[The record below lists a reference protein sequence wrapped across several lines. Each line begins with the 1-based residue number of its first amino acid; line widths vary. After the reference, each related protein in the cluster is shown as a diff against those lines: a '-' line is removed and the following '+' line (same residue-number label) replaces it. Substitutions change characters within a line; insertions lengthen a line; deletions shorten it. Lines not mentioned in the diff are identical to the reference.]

1 MEYKIRKESLRTVFR
16 DVREAKSEPY
26 WISDAKDAMFPGPIT
41 MLHYHNMMEFGLCI
55 CGSGEYQIE
64 DKLYRFGAGDMAIID
79 KYVPHY
85 SNSDENAPA
94 LWKVF
99 FFDPVRLMQLAGML
113 DPEKTLLIANT
124 KLPFNMCFSKEDNAH
139 LSNFINKI
147 ISLSEIQDEYTD
159 ASLAFAISSFLIE
172 CARYGKKHISNHHAE
187 GENKMT
193 YYRIAPAVD
202 IINARIENND
212 LLKESV
218 LAKRCNMSVANFRR
232 EFTKYTGLS
241 PKKYINQNRMA
252 YAQYLLRNTE
262 LTVMEIASKVG
273 YTEISSFNRMFK
285 NTFSIS
291 PKKYRSK

>member
-1 MEYKIRKESLRTVFR
+1 MEYKIRKEELRTVFR

-26 WISDAKDAMFPGPIT
+26 WVSDASDAMFPAPIT
-41 MLHYHNMMEFGLCI
+41 MLHYHNMIELEVCV
-55 CGSGEYQIE
+55 CGSGEFHIE
-64 DKLYRFGAGDMAIID
+64 DRIYRFKAGDMAIVD

-124 KLPFNMCFSKEDNAH
+124 KLPFNMCFSEKDNTQ
-139 LSNFINKI
+139 LCEFIRKV
-147 ISLSEIQDEYTD
+147 ISLSDIQDEYTD

-172 CARYGKKHISNHHAE
+172 CARYGKKHIDTRSE
-187 GENKMT
+187 IITDKMT

-202 IINARIENND
+202 IINARLENND

-218 LAKRCNMSVANFRR
+218 LANRCNMSVANFRR
-232 EFTKYTGLS
+232 EFTKHTGLS

-252 YAQYLLRNTE
+252 YAQYLLRNTN
-262 LTVMEIASKVG
+262 LTVLEIASKVG
-273 YTEISSFNRMFK
+273 YAEISCFNRMFK
-285 NTFSIS
+285 NTFSVS
-291 PKKYRSK
+291 PKKYRNK